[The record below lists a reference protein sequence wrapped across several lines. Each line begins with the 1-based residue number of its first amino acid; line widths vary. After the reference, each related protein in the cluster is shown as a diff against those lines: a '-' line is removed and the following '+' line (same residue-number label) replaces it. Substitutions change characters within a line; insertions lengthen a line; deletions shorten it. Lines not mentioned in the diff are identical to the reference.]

1 MRISDWS
8 SDVCSS
14 DLETLDGHGNHHE
27 FVVAHSGCGHDVG
40 DARPALRE
48 RPGLVEGK
56 RGQRA
61 EIFEWPAALDEDA
74 AARGARN
81 PRKNGARG
89 RDGERTG
96 ARGDQYGHCAIKAV
110 AEGLI
115 DHDPAE
121 EPDKD

>member
-14 DLETLDGHGNHHE
+14 D
-27 FVVAHSGCGHDVG
+27 
-40 DARPALRE
+40 
-48 RPGLVEGK
+48 
-56 RGQRA
+56 
-61 EIFEWPAALDEDA
+61 LDEDA

-115 DHDPAE
+115 DHDPGE
-121 EPDKD
+121 EQDKEQREHARHEDALEAVGDALSGRLLRLGTAPHLPAPGNARKSTV

>member
-40 DARPALRE
+40 DARPALPE

-61 EIFEWPAALDEDA
+61 AIFEWPAALDEDA

-81 PRKNGARG
+81 PRNNGARG

-96 ARGDQYGHCAIKAV
+96 ARGDQYGDRKSTR
-110 AEGLI
+110 LNSSL
-115 DHDPAE
+115 
-121 EPDKD
+121 